1 MDLVLRDESYA
12 VMGACFE
19 VFKEMG
25 TGFLESVY
33 EECLEIEFE
42 LQRIPFQLQ
51 VELPL
56 TYKER
61 RLKKVFQPDFICFD
75 RVVVEIKAASQL
87 TDVHRAQLLNY
98 LKATGYRLG
107 LLVNFHGHP
116 KLEWERIVL

>member
-75 RVVVEIKAASQL
+75 RVVVEIKAAS
-87 TDVHRAQLLNY
+87 
-98 LKATGYRLG
+98 
-107 LLVNFHGHP
+107 
-116 KLEWERIVL
+116 

>member
-33 EECLEIEFE
+33 EECLEIELE
-42 LQRIPFQLQ
+42 LQCVPFKVQ

-56 TYKER
+56 TYKKR
-61 RLKKVFQPDFICFD
+61 RLRKTFQPDFICFGA
-75 RVVVEIKAASQL
+75 VVVEIKAASQL
-87 TDVHRAQLLNY
+87 TDIHRAQLLNY